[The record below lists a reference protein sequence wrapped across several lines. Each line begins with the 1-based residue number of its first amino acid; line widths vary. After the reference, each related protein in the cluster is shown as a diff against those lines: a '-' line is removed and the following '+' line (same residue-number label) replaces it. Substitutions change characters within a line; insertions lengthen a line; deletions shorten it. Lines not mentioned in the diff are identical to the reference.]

1 MTNDACSF
9 YTHVQKLEVFFTFLF
24 LSYWQL
30 FMSLQLK
37 IKNLINSNV
46 ALLTLE
52 TRVHTKCSVSWCCLL
67 ISALNIGMYQVKQ
80 NFPSKSVIKLIKYLI
95 YFSLV
100 SYTFLLCI
108 FMLMKQYLLIY
119 IVYICWHWPEVDEKE
134 IGTPEKYPEH
144 TFEVSHSRRR
154 SYLITAEND
163 EDKHA
168 WIEAFKVCCRKAEG
182 KQGVRPV
189 NTVTTG
195 FDSLIHAP
203 TNFHSWVVR
212 SILWE

>member
-1 MTNDACSF
+1 
-9 YTHVQKLEVFFTFLF
+9 
-24 LSYWQL
+24 
-30 FMSLQLK
+30 
-37 IKNLINSNV
+37 
-46 ALLTLE
+46 
-52 TRVHTKCSVSWCCLL
+52 
-67 ISALNIGMYQVKQ
+67 
-80 NFPSKSVIKLIKYLI
+80 
-95 YFSLV
+95 
-100 SYTFLLCI
+100 
-108 FMLMKQYLLIY
+108 MLMKQYLLIY

-195 FDSLIHAP
+195 FDSLIHAL

>member
-1 MTNDACSF
+1 
-9 YTHVQKLEVFFTFLF
+9 
-24 LSYWQL
+24 
-30 FMSLQLK
+30 
-37 IKNLINSNV
+37 
-46 ALLTLE
+46 
-52 TRVHTKCSVSWCCLL
+52 
-67 ISALNIGMYQVKQ
+67 
-80 NFPSKSVIKLIKYLI
+80 
-95 YFSLV
+95 
-100 SYTFLLCI
+100 
-108 FMLMKQYLLIY
+108 MKQYLLIC

-195 FDSLIHAP
+195 FDSLIVMHP
-203 TNFHSWVVR
+203 LTSTPE
-212 SILWE
+212 LWEVYCESKVSFPKIQS

>member
-67 ISALNIGMYQVKQ
+67 ISALNVGMYQVKQ

-154 SYLITAEND
+154 SYLITAYLIYLSVVHFHVNETIFINLYCLYLLTLTRGRREGD
-163 EDKHA
+163 RHPR
-168 WIEAFKVCCRKAEG
+168 KV
-182 KQGVRPV
+182 PW
-189 NTVTTG
+189 THIWG
-195 FDSLIHAP
+195 FPL
-203 TNFHSWVVR
+203 
-212 SILWE
+212 